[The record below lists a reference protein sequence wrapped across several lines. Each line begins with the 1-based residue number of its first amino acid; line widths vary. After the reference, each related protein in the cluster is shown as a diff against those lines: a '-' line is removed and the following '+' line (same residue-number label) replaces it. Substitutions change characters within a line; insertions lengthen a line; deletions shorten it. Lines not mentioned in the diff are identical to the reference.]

1 MLNYDNCK
9 QIAIKKAE
17 SYNTSIDKAY
27 LINGDYAFDTKE
39 EFIGIFPVVIRKK
52 NGDMFGLWEYLN
64 KSDLTMDD
72 MRAINLETGE
82 EVEVEEK

>member
-1 MLNYDNCK
+1 MRQCTAEEYTLPNLKGGHYD
-9 QIAIKKAE
+9 
-17 SYNTSIDKAY
+17 TSIDKAY

-64 KSDLTMDD
+64 KVDLTMDD
-72 MRAINLETGE
+72 MCVVNLETGE
-82 EVEVEEK
+82 MEVEE

>member
-17 SYNTSIDKAY
+17 SYGATLEKAY

-72 MRAINLETGE
+72 MCVVNLETGE
-82 EVEVEEK
+82 MEVEEK